1 MLTKIKTAFY
11 FLLSTLFVLF
21 AAYALGGRAVRKAI
35 KLKQKQEKIDRLEK
49 TVKVKNEVDSEI
61 RSKSDDAVIDE
72 LRTDWM
78 RK

>member
-1 MLTKIKTAFY
+1 M
-11 FLLSTLFVLF
+11 
-21 AAYALGGRAVRKAI
+21 AYSIGGRTARKAI

-49 TVKVKNEVDSEI
+49 TVKVKTEVDSET
-61 RSKSDDAVIDE
+61 RAKSDDAVIDE

>member
-11 FLLSTLFVLF
+11 LLLSTLFVLF
-21 AAYALGGRAVRKAI
+21 AAYALGGRAARKAI

-72 LRTDWM
+72 LHADWM